1 MGRMTPCGQKRTFI
15 ARRTRFSSCSRPVP
29 AGSGRDRMR
38 MVIETMSQWSRS
50 LPWCADGH
58 SHCAGRSCQLRPEW
72 TSLLEADHVA
82 DRESRLGCILDNG
95 AVLHLAAEAG
105 RCRQLRGSAQC
116 SLASPQRC
124 PGPAGRLAPAGRPAL
139 LQLPRRGGCAPAHVR
154 GGRLHT
160 GGGSD
165 CGPRSRFLR
174 SGRGWKNSSGL
185 PRGRER
191 IQRGG
196 VSINAPM
203 SCNSCCRCEE
213 GHCT

>member
-1 MGRMTPCGQKRTFI
+1 MRFGAMLDVTVNGGYGSPPIRCSARPPPAHPQHGQRSARCGCLPHWSATGW
-15 ARRTRFSSCSRPVP
+15 AR
-29 AGSGRDRMR
+29 
-38 MVIETMSQWSRS
+38 
-50 LPWCADGH
+50 
-58 SHCAGRSCQLRPEW
+58 HCG
-72 TSLLEADHVA
+72 
-82 DRESRLGCILDNG
+82 
-95 AVLHLAAEAG
+95 G

-124 PGPAGRLAPAGRPAL
+124 PGPAGCLAPAGRPAL